1 MAGNKNKDKEKIL
14 MVGNPNVGKSA
25 LFNRLTGADATVSN
39 YPGTTVDYTEG
50 ILETSEKIYEITDVP
65 GMYSLEPKDGAEEVA
80 LKILENNRDA
90 TVFIVLDA
98 TRVERGL
105 YLALEIIERGY
116 KAILVINM
124 IDSAHEKGVSV
135 DIYNLQKILGIPVIT
150 TSALSGEGL
159 LDLTGKIRYAQRSE
173 IDLIEKR
180 AKGESTGE
188 KPRGGCAGCGLC
200 GGGGL

>member
-1 MAGNKNKDKEKIL
+1 MAGNKNKEKEKIL

-39 YPGTTVDYTEG
+39 YPGTTVDYTKG
-50 ILETSEKIYEITDVP
+50 IFETSEIIYEITDVP

-80 LKILENNRDA
+80 LKILENNRNA

-105 YLALEIIERGY
+105 YLALEIIEKGY
-116 KAILVINM
+116 KSVMVINM

-159 LDLTGKIRYAQRSE
+159 PDLTGKIRYAQKSE
-173 IDLIEKR
+173 IELIEKR
-180 AKGESTGE
+180 AKGEKTEE
-188 KPRGGCAGCGLC
+188 KIAGGCAGCGLC